1 MRIWIRF
8 SENTR
13 DHASQLFNIST
24 KKNKIQISKAD
35 M

>member
-13 DHASQLFNIST
+13 DHASQLFNVST
-24 KKNKIQISKAD
+24 KKKQNTNF
-35 M
+35 